1 MDSNFRTLY
10 PPNTKSKNL
19 TKILEFRIFENS
31 SHVPPPIIFY
41 SLDTKSGIWQKF
53 SNYHNFVSE
62 EYEIRRNFSK
72 NSKTE
77 TFLQIFQKF
86 LYQENI
92 ILEEVARK
100 IFLQFILTFL
110 ISSIL
115 HYIYELIIFWQFTQ
129 IAWIIIAS

>member
-41 SLDTKSGIWQKF
+41 SPDTKSGIWQKF

-62 EYEIRRNFSK
+62 EYEIRQKIPKF
-72 NSKTE
+72 
-77 TFLQIFQKF
+77 FQKF
-86 LYQENI
+86 QDRNLSPNFPQ
-92 ILEEVARK
+92 
-100 IFLQFILTFL
+100 IFVSGEYNSRGSGSVKF
-110 ISSIL
+110 S
-115 HYIYELIIFWQFTQ
+115 
-129 IAWIIIAS
+129 